1 MVSNSL
7 HTCKAFDTRSELVAG
22 SHIVL
27 RVFSAALYTRRHDRT
42 GFMQQF
48 SPDFQIGT
56 GMQMFSGLDFET
68 PPKSKGNHLVKAT
81 AMR

>member
-7 HTCKAFDTRSELVAG
+7 HTCKAFDTPSELVAG

-27 RVFSAALYTRRHDRT
+27 RGFSVALYTRRHDGT

-48 SPDFQIGT
+48 SPDLQIGT
-56 GMQMFSGLDFET
+56 GMQMFSGVNFET
-68 PPKSKGNHLVKAT
+68 PHKSKGNHLVKVTAT
-81 AMR
+81 R